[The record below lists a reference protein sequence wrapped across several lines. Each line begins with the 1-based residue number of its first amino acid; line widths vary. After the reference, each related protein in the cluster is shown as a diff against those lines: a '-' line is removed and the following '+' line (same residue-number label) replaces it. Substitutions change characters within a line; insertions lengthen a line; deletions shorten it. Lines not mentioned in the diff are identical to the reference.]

1 MSQMML
7 SRVAERVYWMAR
19 YLERAENTARIV
31 NVYAN
36 LLLDLPRGVDLSWYT
51 LIEINDS
58 AEIFNERYKNR
69 DERNVIKFMLADD
82 INGSSM
88 LSSLKMARENARTCR
103 DVIPGDTWEMVN
115 ELKLFAEDNMQQG
128 LNRGHRH
135 EYLNSILKGCHQFS
149 GLFAN
154 SMNKDAASE
163 FIRLGRTLERA
174 DMATRILDA
183 GATVVL
189 SAEDASTNISQI
201 VWGNVLRSLDA
212 YQPYLRKE
220 RAPVNGAGVAR
231 FLLADE
237 NYPRTVM
244 FSMNRLVHAVS
255 RLPHNADARKIAMAI
270 EKKISK
276 YDDYN
281 VLGENFREYMNDMQL
296 ELAKLHNCFAETW
309 FLLEPETAD

>member
-1 MSQMML
+1 MSLMML

-19 YLERAENTARIV
+19 YLERAENTARMV
-31 NVYAN
+31 KVYAN

-51 LIEINDS
+51 LVAINDS
-58 AEIFNERYKNR
+58 SEAFCERYKNR
-69 DERNVIKFMLADD
+69 DERNVLKFILADD
-82 INGSSM
+82 TNGSSM

-103 DVIPGDTWEMVN
+103 DVIPADTWEMVN
-115 ELKLFAEDNMQQG
+115 ELKLFAEDNIQQG
-128 LNRGHRH
+128 LNRGQRNQ
-135 EYLNSILKGCHQFS
+135 YLNNILKACHQFS

-174 DMATRILDA
+174 DMATRIMDA
-183 GATVVL
+183 GASVVL

-220 RAPVNGAGVAR
+220 RAPVNGAGVTR

-237 NYPRTVM
+237 DYPRTVM
-244 FSMNRLVHAVS
+244 FSMNRLIHAVS
-255 RLPHNADARKIAMAI
+255 RLPHSADARKIALAI
-270 EKKISK
+270 ERRVVR
-276 YDDYN
+276 YDDYDMQ
-281 VLGENFREYMNDMQL
+281 GEDFREFMNEIQL
-296 ELAKLHNCFAETW
+296 ELAKLHNCFADTW
-309 FLLEPETAD
+309 FLLEPATAD